1 MGRKKN
7 PPAGGGKNNKEAESE
22 EKHSFKFDIASD
34 VKRSAAAI
42 FLFALALVIA
52 LGFFGKAGVVG
63 LFLDNSLG
71 SLIGWAKIIFPLFL
85 LLAGIV
91 LLLRHKTSF
100 YVAKLSG
107 LFVTLIGITGF
118 FHWFFETEK
127 MAEVAKA
134 GSGGG
139 YTGYAVAYLAVR
151 YLGNAG
157 GLVFVLALFLIG
169 FTIAFNVSLANLFA
183 KLFGKNKE
191 ESGAEESVEFVENI
205 ENKEAGKKEE
215 SILAENMAAKAGGTA
230 ALADQNSNIG
240 KIEFVDGPDQYV
252 DEKILSGMKHKSFD
266 VKNGLEEKAF
276 AGKRKTF
283 NASGGKN
290 SNWILPPLDLLE
302 KSSGKGLGGDVDR
315 NAEIIQKTLHNFGIE
330 VEKDEIKTGPSVT
343 QYSFRP
349 AVGVKV
355 SSILALQND
364 ISLALAAH
372 PIRIEAPIPGKALIG
387 IEVPNKLTA
396 LVRLR
401 DFIESPDFANRE
413 SDLTLS
419 IGEDVGGNF
428 IFSTLETMPH
438 LLVAGSTGKGK
449 SVAINTIITTL
460 LYQNSPKDL
469 KFIMV
474 DPKRVELSLYNGIPH
489 LLTDVIIEN
498 GKVINVL
505 KWIVREMEKRY
516 RLLQDMGAQ
525 NINSYN
531 EKFAKGQKRKYT
543 NPETGEVE
551 EPASTREDASSM
563 RGGEE
568 IEKLPFIVVV
578 IDELAELMMSHGKEV
593 EGAIVRIAQMAR
605 AVGIHL
611 IVSTQR
617 PEVKVITGLIKAN
630 ITTRIAFQV
639 ATQIDSR
646 TIIDMAGAEKLL
658 GNGDMLFMSTSTSKP
673 RRIQGIFV
681 SESEVKRVVKFL
693 KNQKK
698 KLGEESIGEDITSP
712 AQGGALEFKNM
723 EENKNDDELYEAA
736 KEEVTRAGKASATLL
751 QRRLRIGYARAA
763 RLLDILEDNGVVGP
777 GEGAKPREVY
787 PRTNTSHGANFSD
800 NKSSGSGIGAGV
812 FTAKDNSESAT
823 NYESPE
829 ADQVERDKWQA

>member
-1 MGRKKN
+1 MGRNKKDN
-7 PPAGGGKNNKEAESE
+7 KNNKEAESE

-63 LFLDNSLG
+63 IFLDNSLG
-71 SLIGWAKIIFPLFL
+71 KLIGWAKIIFPLFL
-85 LLAGIV
+85 LLAGTV
-91 LLLRHKTSF
+91 LLFRHKNSF
-100 YVAKLSG
+100 YVAKLLG
-107 LFVTLIGITGF
+107 LFVTLIGVTGF
-118 FHWFFETEK
+118 FHWFFEIEK
-127 MAEVAKA
+127 MGEIARA

-139 YTGYAVAYLAVR
+139 YAGYAVAYLAVR

-191 ESGAEESVEFVENI
+191 ETEAEESVEFVEDI

-215 SILAENMAAKAGGTA
+215 PVPAENTADKAGGTA
-230 ALADQNSNIG
+230 VLADQNSNIG

-252 DEKILSGMKHKSFD
+252 DEKILSDMKHKSFD

-283 NASGGKN
+283 GASGGKN

-387 IEVPNKLTA
+387 IEVPNKAAA

-401 DFIESPDFANRE
+401 DFIESPDFANRQ

-438 LLVAGSTGKGK
+438 LLIAGSTGKGK

-551 EPASTREDASSM
+551 E
-563 RGGEE
+563 EE

-698 KLGEESIGEDITSP
+698 RLGEESIGEDITSP
-712 AQGGALEFKNM
+712 VQGGALEFKNM

-777 GEGAKPREVY
+777 GEGAKPREV
-787 PRTNTSHGANFSD
+787 F
-800 NKSSGSGIGAGV
+800 I
-812 FTAKDNSESAT
+812 AKDNSESAT

-829 ADQVERDKWQA
+829 ADQAERDKWQT

>member
-1 MGRKKN
+1 MGRSKKN
-7 PPAGGGKNNKEAESE
+7 KEEDAKE
-22 EKHSFKFDIASD
+22 EKASFKFDIASD
-34 VKRSAAAI
+34 VERSAAAI

-52 LGFFGKAGVVG
+52 LGFFGKAGVIG
-63 LFLDNSLG
+63 LFLDSSLG
-71 SLIGWAKIIFPLFL
+71 KLLGWAKIIFPLFL
-85 LLAGIV
+85 LAAGIV

-107 LFVTLIGITGF
+107 LFIILAGVTGF
-118 FHWFFETEK
+118 FHWFFEAGK
-127 MAEVAKA
+127 MLETAKT

-139 YTGYAVAYLAVR
+139 YIGYAVAYLAVR
-151 YLGNAG
+151 FLGNAG
-157 GLVFVLALFLIG
+157 GLVFILALFLIG
-169 FTIAFNVSLANLFA
+169 LTIAFNVSLANLFA
-183 KLFGKNKE
+183 KLFADKADIADE
-191 ESGAEESVEFVENI
+191 AEKAVEF
-205 ENKEAGKKEE
+205 AGDIKNEEIDKKED
-215 SILAENMAAKAGGTA
+215 LP
-230 ALADQNSNIG
+230 ALAVPEIGSDKAAPAADQDSNIG
-240 KIEFVDGPDQYV
+240 KIEFVKGPDQFV
-252 DEKILSGMKHKSFD
+252 DEKFFSGMKHKSFD

-276 AGKRKTF
+276 AGKRKAF
-283 NASGGKN
+283 GASAGKN

-302 KSSGKGLGGDVDR
+302 KSSGEGLGGDVDR

-355 SSILALQND
+355 SSILALQSD

-387 IEVPNKLTA
+387 IEVPNKVTA

-401 DFIESPDFANRE
+401 DFIEDPEFTNRQ

-419 IGEDVGGNF
+419 IGQDVGGKF
-428 IFSTLETMPH
+428 IFSSLEKMPH
-438 LLVAGSTGKGK
+438 LLIAGSTGKGK

-498 GKVINVL
+498 GKVISALRWV
-505 KWIVREMEKRY
+505 VGEMERRY

-531 EKFAKGQKRKYT
+531 EKFAKGQKRKYINT
-543 NPETGEVE
+543 ETKKVKE
-551 EPASTREDASSM
+551 
-563 RGGEE
+563 EE
-568 IEKLPFIVVV
+568 IERMPFIVMVV
-578 IDELAELMMSHGKEV
+578 DELAELMMSHGKEV

-658 GNGDMLFMSTSTSKP
+658 GNGDMLFMSTNTSKP
-673 RRIQGIFV
+673 RRVQGIFV

-698 KLGEESIGEDITSP
+698 KLGEEDINEDITSP
-712 AQGGALEFKNM
+712 VQGCAPGFNAA
-723 EENKNDDELYEAA
+723 EENKNDDELYAAA

-763 RLLDILEDNGVVGP
+763 RLLDMLEDNGIVGP
-777 GEGAKPREVY
+777 GEGAKPREVFA
-787 PRTNTSHGANFSD
+787 S
-800 NKSSGSGIGAGV
+800 
-812 FTAKDNSESAT
+812 KDNIENTA
-823 NYESPE
+823 NYENPIE
-829 ADQVERDKWQA
+829 DQAERDKWQA

>member
-1 MGRKKN
+1 MGRKNDKKTREE
-7 PPAGGGKNNKEAESE
+7 GTKERNF
-22 EKHSFKFDIASD
+22 FKFDIASD
-34 VKRSAAAI
+34 VKRSTAAI

-52 LGFFGKAGVVG
+52 LGFFGKAGAVG
-63 LFLDNSLG
+63 LLLDSSLG
-71 SLIGWAKIIFPLFL
+71 KLIGWAKIIFPLFL
-85 LLAGIV
+85 LMAGIV
-91 LLLRHKTSF
+91 LLFRHKTSF
-100 YVAKLSG
+100 YVEKLLG
-107 LFVTLIGITGF
+107 LSITLVGVAGF
-118 FHWFFETEK
+118 FHWFFEIEK
-127 MAEVAKA
+127 MVEAAKT

-139 YTGYAVAYLAVR
+139 YVGYVVAYLAVKF
-151 YLGNAG
+151 LGNAG
-157 GLVFVLALFLIG
+157 GLVIILALFLIG

-183 KLFGKNKE
+183 KLLGRNGE
-191 ESGAEESVEFVENI
+191 EAEKAVEFVGEVKN
-205 ENKEAGKKEE
+205 EETDKKEE
-215 SILAENMAAKAGGTA
+215 LIMPAVPEIGPDKA
-230 ALADQNSNIG
+230 ALATDQDSNIG
-240 KIEFVDGPDQYV
+240 KIEFVDGPDRYV
-252 DEKILSGMKHKSFD
+252 DEKLLAGMAHKSFD
-266 VKNGLEEKAF
+266 VKNSLEEKSF
-276 AGKRKTF
+276 AQKRKTPG
-283 NASGGKN
+283 APGDKN
-290 SNWILPPLDLLE
+290 SNWVLPPLDLLE

-387 IEVPNKLTA
+387 IEVPNKETA

-401 DFIESPDFANRE
+401 DFIESLEFANRQ

-419 IGEDVGGNF
+419 IGEDVAGNF
-428 IFSTLETMPH
+428 IFSNLEMMPH
-438 LLVAGSTGKGK
+438 LLIAGSTGKGK
-449 SVAINTIITTL
+449 SVAINTVITTL
-460 LYQNSPKDL
+460 LYQNSPKEL

-498 GKVINVL
+498 GKVISVL
-505 KWIVREMEKRY
+505 RWIVGEMERRY

-531 EKFAKGQKRKYT
+531 EKFEKGQKRRYT
-543 NPETGEVE
+543 NLETGEIE
-551 EPASTREDASSM
+551 E
-563 RGGEE
+563 EE
-568 IEKLPFIVVV
+568 IERLPFIVVV

-639 ATQIDSR
+639 ATQVDSR
-646 TIIDMAGAEKLL
+646 TIIDMGGAEKLL
-658 GNGDMLFMSTSTSKP
+658 GNGDMLYMSTSSSKP
-673 RRIQGIFV
+673 KRIQGIFV
-681 SESEVKRVVKFL
+681 SESEVRRVVKFL

-698 KLGEESIGEDITSP
+698 RLGEEKIGEDITSP
-712 AQGGALEFKNM
+712 AQGGALEFKNA
-723 EENKNDDELYEAA
+723 EENRDEDELYEAA
-736 KEEVTRAGKASATLL
+736 KAEVTRAGKASATLL

-763 RLLDILEDNGVVGP
+763 RLLDILEDNGIVGP

-787 PRTNTSHGANFSD
+787 VS
-800 NKSSGSGIGAGV
+800 
-812 FTAKDNSESAT
+812 KDNSGNAT
-823 NYESPE
+823 NYESPAE
-829 ADQVERDKWQA
+829 DQAERDKWQT

>member
-1 MGRKKN
+1 MAKNKKN
-7 PPAGGGKNNKEAESE
+7 KEEDVK
-22 EKHSFKFDIASD
+22 EKVSFKFDIASD

-42 FLFALALVIA
+42 FLLALALVIA
-52 LGFFGKAGVVG
+52 LGFFGKAGITG

-71 SLIGWAKIIFPLFL
+71 KLIGWAKIVFPLFL
-85 LLAGIV
+85 LAAGIV

-100 YVAKLSG
+100 YVVKLLG
-107 LFVTLIGITGF
+107 LFITLVGVTGF
-118 FHWFFETEK
+118 FHWFFEIER
-127 MAEVAKA
+127 MVEAAKA

-139 YTGYAVAYLAVR
+139 YIGYAVAYLAVR
-151 YLGNAG
+151 FLGNAG
-157 GLVFVLALFLIG
+157 GLVFIFALFLIG
-169 FTIAFNVSLANLFA
+169 FTIAFNVSLAKLFA
-183 KLFGKNKE
+183 KLFAKKE
-191 ESGAEESVEFVENI
+191 EEKETEKNVEFVGDV
-205 ENKEAGKKEE
+205 ENKESDKKGEPVP
-215 SILAENMAAKAGGTA
+215 AENMAAKAGDTA
-230 ALADQNSNIG
+230 ALADQDSNIS

-252 DEKILSGMKHKSFD
+252 DEKFFLGIKHKSFD
-266 VKNGLEEKAF
+266 VKNSLEEKTF
-276 AGKRKTF
+276 AKNRRAPD
-283 NASGGKN
+283 ASGGKN
-290 SNWILPPLDLLE
+290 SNWSPPPLDLLE
-302 KSSGKGLGGDVDR
+302 KSSGKGLGGDIDR

-387 IEVPNKLTA
+387 IEVPNKVAA

-401 DFIESPDFANRE
+401 DFMESPDFTNRQ
-413 SDLTLS
+413 SDLTLCV
-419 IGEDVGGNF
+419 GEDVAGNF
-428 IFSTLETMPH
+428 IFSNLETMPH
-438 LLVAGSTGKGK
+438 LLIAGSTGKGK

-498 GKVINVL
+498 GKVINAL
-505 KWIVREMEKRY
+505 KWVVGEMGRRY

-525 NINSYN
+525 NIGSYN

-543 NPETGEVE
+543 NPETGEIE
-551 EPASTREDASSM
+551 EEK
-563 RGGEE
+563 
-568 IEKLPFIVVV
+568 IEKLPFIIVV
-578 IDELAELMMSHGKEV
+578 IDELAELMMSHGREV
-593 EGAIVRIAQMAR
+593 EGVIVRIAQMAR

-630 ITTRIAFQV
+630 ITTRVAFQV

-658 GNGDMLFMSTSTSKP
+658 GNGDMLFMSTNTSKP

-698 KLGEESIGEDITSP
+698 KLGEENPPAGGGEDITSLTQGMSG
-712 AQGGALEFKNM
+712 QGGMLEFNST
-723 EENKNDDELYEAA
+723 EENKNDDELYESA

-763 RLLDILEDNGVVGP
+763 RLLDMLEDNGIVGP

-787 PRTNTSHGANFSD
+787 IS
-800 NKSSGSGIGAGV
+800 
-812 FTAKDNSESAT
+812 KDNSGSAM
-823 NYESPE
+823 NYENPE
-829 ADQVERDKWQA
+829 ADQAERGKWQA